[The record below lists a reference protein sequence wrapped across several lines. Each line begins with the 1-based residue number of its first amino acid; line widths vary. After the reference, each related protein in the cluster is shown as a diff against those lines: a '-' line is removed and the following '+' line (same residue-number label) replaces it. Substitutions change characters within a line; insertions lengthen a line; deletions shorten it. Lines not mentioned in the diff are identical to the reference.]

1 MHQEIGLEL
10 KKLRI
15 KAGLKQKEVALKLGY
30 STPQFIS
37 NWERGISS
45 PPVKSIKQLAC
56 IYKTSPEKLFLRIQ
70 KAFINHMR
78 TEFEKSEN
86 CAGSKSS

>member
-1 MHQEIGLEL
+1 MHQEIGEEL

-15 KAGLKQKEVALKLGY
+15 KSGLKQKEVAKQLGY

-45 PPVKSIKQLAC
+45 PPVKTIKQLAH
-56 IYKTSPEKLFLRIQ
+56 IYKTSPEKLFQKLQ
-70 KAFINHMR
+70 KAVVNHMKA
-78 TEFEKSEN
+78 EFERSI
-86 CAGSKSS
+86 GF